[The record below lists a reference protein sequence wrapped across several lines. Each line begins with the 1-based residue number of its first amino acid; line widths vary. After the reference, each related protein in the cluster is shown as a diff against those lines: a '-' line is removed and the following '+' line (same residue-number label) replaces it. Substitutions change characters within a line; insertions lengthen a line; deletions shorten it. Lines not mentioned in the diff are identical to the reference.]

1 MLEENK
7 IFLNKLMRIAT
18 VVLYVLLIICLASCK
33 SCKDKQSEEETPE
46 TPVIVPTVESTLGY
60 GVLNKLK
67 GIWNGPVTSTT
78 PLGGYPEWIVD
89 FRPIN
94 ENQISAKNELD
105 TLNDI
110 FMSFFIVKYNNQYK
124 VAFRNGGSFGGMKRV
139 SYFLADSV
147 YETSAHSFYRFAEVV
162 KGKRRAFTE
171 VIRNNDSLIIKSYTN
186 KYNTLTAATPHMTW
200 QAKLQDSSSC
210 ASAVSTFGYPK
221 NTMTKDFSSSFV
233 GITEAIYYNTT
244 SEPYPESAQP
254 YLGKT
259 TVNYTHL
266 GSYTPNA
273 NNKIFIVICTQPLF
287 SGTTMN
293 LKNRSRYVILAAND
307 LSFTFNYMHP
317 GSYYAYAMYDKDGN
331 GIINSGDWI
340 SATGTTFSLAALGT
354 TTVNTAIN
362 FQIP

>member
-1 MLEENK
+1 
-7 IFLNKLMRIAT
+7 MRIT
-18 VVLYVLLIICLASCK
+18 IVILCVLFFISFASCK
-33 SCKDKQSEEETPE
+33 SCKDKKSTDETPE
-46 TPVIVPTVESTLGY
+46 DPIKGPSVENTLGY
-60 GVLNKLK
+60 GVLNKVK
-67 GIWNGPVTSTT
+67 GIWNGPVSSTT

-89 FRPIN
+89 FRPIS

-147 YETSAHSFYRFAEVV
+147 SETSAQSFYRFAEVV
-162 KGKRRAFTE
+162 KGRSRAFTE
-171 VIRNNDSLIIKSYTN
+171 VIRKSDSLIVKSYTN
-186 KYNTLTAATPHMTW
+186 KYNTQTSATPHMTW
-200 QAKLQDSSSC
+200 RAKLQDSTSY
-210 ASAVSTFGYPK
+210 APAVSAFGFPK

-244 SEPYPESAQP
+244 SEPYPESVQP

-259 TVNYTHL
+259 TVNYTHSA
-266 GSYTPNA
+266 SYTPNS
-273 NNKIFIVICTQPLF
+273 NNKTFLVICTQPLF
-287 SGTTMN
+287 IAGSIN

-307 LSFTFNYMHP
+307 LNFTFNYMHP
-317 GSYYAYAMYDKDGN
+317 GSYYAYAMYDKDGS

-340 SATGTTFSLAALGT
+340 SATGTPFNLAALGT